1 MQTVFAKLKDMVEN
15 QQVGASIVVVA
26 GVPKLCP
33 TGTKFLVNEAGEI
46 IDGIINKDVF
56 NQIKDEIIT
65 AIKNKTPRSIN
76 LPITDLLSLSA
87 STQITQKSEP
97 PEGKLN
103 PGNSLTFFIDPIYPK
118 TRLILLGGGH
128 IALPLAKLGRFLDF
142 QITVVDDRPSFAS
155 SLRFAEA
162 DEVICE
168 DFAKA
173 VEKLSFD
180 TNTFVVIVT
189 RGHDTDKEC
198 LRKVLKATER
208 PAYVGMIGS
217 RKKVAAIMNAL
228 KDEGISN
235 ERLNTVH
242 SPIGLDIGAQTP
254 EEIAMSILTEI
265 IMVKHYG
272 ESRDLGAKSL
282 KNLDLIN

>member
-1 MQTVFAKLKDMVEN
+1 MVEN
-15 QQVGASIVVVA
+15 QQVGANIVVVA

-65 AIKNKTPRSIN
+65 VIKNKAPRSIN

-87 STQITQKSEP
+87 SAQISQKSEP

-103 PGNSLTFFIDPIYPK
+103 TKDSLTLFIDPIYPK

-155 SLRFAEA
+155 SFRFAEA
-162 DEVICE
+162 DQVICE

-180 TNTFVVIVT
+180 MNTFVVIVT

-198 LRKVLKATER
+198 LGKVLKAPES

-228 KDEGISN
+228 QDEGISK
-235 ERLNTVH
+235 EWLNTVH

-265 IMVKHYG
+265 VMVKHYG
-272 ESRDLGAKSL
+272 ENRNLEAKSL
-282 KNLDLIN
+282 KNLNLVN

>member
-1 MQTVFAKLKDMVEN
+1 MQNVFAKLREMVEN
-15 QQVGASIVVVA
+15 RQVGASIVVVA
-26 GVPKLCP
+26 GAPKLCP
-33 TGTKFLVNEAGEI
+33 TGTKFLVNEAGQI
-46 IDGIINKDVF
+46 IEGIINKDIF
-56 NQIKDEIIT
+56 NQIKDEILTVIES
-65 AIKNKTPRSIN
+65 KTPRNIN
-76 LPITDLLSLSA
+76 IPITDLFSLSTSGQA
-87 STQITQKSEP
+87 SKESEP

-103 PGNSLTFFIDPIYPK
+103 LGDSLTFFIDPIYPK
-118 TRLILLGGGH
+118 TCLIILGGGH

-142 QITVVDDRPSFAS
+142 QITVVDDRPSFANS
-155 SLRFAEA
+155 FRFAEA

-173 VEKLSFD
+173 IEKLTFD
-180 TNTFVVIVT
+180 INTFVVIVT
-189 RGHDTDKEC
+189 RGHDSDKEC
-198 LRKVLKATER
+198 LGKVLKTSQR

-228 KDEGISN
+228 QDEEISK
-235 ERLNTVH
+235 ERLDTVH

-272 ESRDLGAKSL
+272 ERDEAENNG
-282 KNLDLIN
+282 